1 MLIAKKSMAESE
13 RDALKSMITF
23 NNQNKAQSEKAT
35 SQLETKLGA
44 ATNQTTN
51 KTNEAGQALTNCLS
65 SNSNS
70 TSNGTTSQCQDYQKA
85 KSDAVT
91 ASFQQAQVKS
101 EYESAQFL
109 LNSKGQFNGFLGARV
124 DALERELAS
133 LNAQLNAS
141 SNVHL
146 GGLADSREFQNLN
159 KLFNETE
166 QSLDDNWL
174 EFEYDSDSSH
184 INTQQDTSSLNIA
197 AGIGI
202 AAPGVAS
209 FDGGFSYGKGTTD
222 LKQALNSASLKV
234 SGSILRVVIKR
245 PWFKP
250 SLFSD
255 PSLSFVSLRQRY
267 LLFRLSAQKRNRKQ
281 NTFSILTVPRL
292 NCIKKNRF
300 LMLW

>member
-13 RDALKSMITF
+13 RDALKSMIIF
-23 NNQNKAQSEKAT
+23 NNQNQNQSANAT
-35 SQLETKLGA
+35 SQLKTKLDA
-44 ATNQTTN
+44 ATTQTVN
-51 KTNEAGQALTNCLS
+51 KTSDAGQALTSCIH

-70 TSNGTTSQCQDYQKA
+70 TTNRTTSQCQDYRRA
-85 KSDAVT
+85 NADAVT

-109 LNSKGQFNGFLGARV
+109 LNSKGQFNSFLTARV
-124 DALERELAS
+124 DTLERELAS

-184 INTQQDTSSLNIA
+184 INTQQDTSSHNIA

-202 AAPGVAS
+202 GAPGIAS
-209 FDGGFSYGKGTTD
+209 FDGGFNYGKGTTD

-234 SGSILRVVIKR
+234 SGSVLRVVIKR

-255 PSLSFVSLRQRY
+255 PSLSFVSLKIDRH
-267 LLFRLSAQKRNRKQ
+267 S
-281 NTFSILTVPRL
+281 
-292 NCIKKNRF
+292 
-300 LMLW
+300 

>member
-1 MLIAKKSMAESE
+1 MLIAKKSMVESE

-23 NNQNKAQSEKAT
+23 NNNNKVQAEKAT
-35 SQLETKLGA
+35 SQLESKLNA
-44 ATNQTTN
+44 STAQTTN

-65 SNSNS
+65 SDSN
-70 TSNGTTSQCQDYQKA
+70 SNGTSSQCQNYHKA
-85 KSDAVT
+85 KADAV
-91 ASFQQAQVKS
+91 ASSFQQAQVKS

-109 LNSKGQFNGFLGARV
+109 LNSKGQFNSFLGARV
-124 DALERELAS
+124 ETLERELAS
-133 LNAQLNAS
+133 LTAQLNS
-141 SNVHL
+141 SSEAHL

-174 EFEYDSDSSH
+174 EFEFDSDSSH

-202 AAPGVAS
+202 GVPGAAS
-209 FDGGFSYGKGTTD
+209 FDGSFNYGKSSTD

-255 PSLSFVSLRQRY
+255 PSLSFVSLTCRG
-267 LLFRLSAQKRNRKQ
+267 
-281 NTFSILTVPRL
+281 IG
-292 NCIKKNRF
+292 CIQTCLKYQHDN
-300 LMLW
+300 